1 MERRVLIAV
10 ILSFVV
16 LYGYQALFVPAPAPK
31 PPAEATP
38 ATPSTSKPV
47 EAGQPPV
54 VEAPSVN
61 VLVGGEAERDIRLET
76 TEVAAVFTSR
86 GARIKSWRLK
96 RYLDGNG
103 NPLEVVAT
111 ELADTQPL
119 PFSLRFDDEAL
130 TRRLNTALF
139 TVKDP
144 PQSSSLDTA
153 MPLIFEYQDSSGL
166 HAVKEFRFEATEF
179 TISVRT
185 DVRQGDRVLQPAIDW
200 GPAVGNGEIK
210 TSSGTR
216 VSGAIV
222 YTGGE
227 IHRVAATGIAEQPV
241 FEGALQYAG
250 VEDHYFITAVVAPG
264 TARARFSRVTIPPP
278 AGVDQPAR
286 DLVAWSIEGT
296 PAGSMQ
302 RFFAGPKDFDVL
314 ASVDRDFVRAI
325 DFGMFAFIVVP
336 LLRTLNWINGFVG
349 NYGWSIIVLTVII
362 NALMFPLRH
371 KSVVSMRKM
380 QEIQPEMKAIQE
392 RYAKLK
398 ATDPA
403 KQKMNQEVMALYRER
418 GVNPASGCLPTLLT
432 LPVLLAFYS
441 LLSVS
446 IELRGA
452 PFLAWIHD
460 LSRPDPYFI
469 LPVIVGVSQFWQTW
483 LTPQTGVDPAQQRM
497 MLIMPVVMVA
507 FSLWLPSGVVL
518 YWFVSTIWQIGQM
531 YMTNYLI
538 GPPNIRNIRPP
549 AERRMK
555 RAGAGKTEAAAREN

>member
-1 MERRVLIAV
+1 MERRVLVAV

-16 LYGYQALFVPAPAPK
+16 LYGYQALFVPTPPPKSPAQSTPAAGATQNPPEAAPPPAPEAS
-31 PPAEATP
+31 PAD
-38 ATPSTSKPV
+38 
-47 EAGQPPV
+47 
-54 VEAPSVN
+54 
-61 VLVGGEAERDIRLET
+61 VLVGGTERDVQLET
-76 TEVAAVFTSR
+76 SEVIAVFTTR
-86 GARIKSWRLK
+86 GATLKSWRLK
-96 RYLDGNG
+96 RYLDDSG
-103 NPLEVVAT
+103 NPLELVAT
-111 ELADTQPL
+111 ELSATQPR

-130 TRRLNTALF
+130 TRRLNSALF
-139 TVKDP
+139 SVKDP

-153 MPLIFEYQDSSGL
+153 MPFVFEYQDSGGL
-166 HAVKEFRFEATEF
+166 HAVKEFRFDVTEY
-179 TISVRT
+179 TMSVRT

-200 GPAVGNGEIK
+200 GPAVGNGAVQAS
-210 TSSGTR
+210 TGTR
-216 VSGAIV
+216 GSGALV
-222 YTGGE
+222 YVGGE
-227 IHRVAATGIAEQPV
+227 LQRVAAASIPEQPV

-250 VEDHYFITAVVAPG
+250 VEDHYFITAIVSPG
-264 TARARFSRVTIPPP
+264 QSRARFTRVSIPPP
-278 AGVDQPAR
+278 AGVDQPPR
-286 DLVAWSIEGT
+286 DLVSWGVEGT
-296 PAGSMQ
+296 PSGSTQ

-314 ASVDRDFVRAI
+314 ASVDRDLVRAI

-336 LLRTLNWINGFVG
+336 LLRSLNWINGYVG

-371 KSVVSMRKM
+371 KSVQSMRKM

-460 LSRPDPYFI
+460 LSRPDPYFV
-469 LPVIVGVSQFWQTW
+469 LPVIVGVTQFWQTW
-483 LTPQTGVDPAQQRM
+483 LTPQAGVDPTQQRM

-538 GPPNIRNIRPP
+538 GPPTIKTIRPA